1 MSKNLNK
8 LTIHRAIEGLKNKEF
23 TILELVTDCF
33 LQIEKYDSQIK
44 AFITLTKDYALQKA
58 KEYDLELDKKG
69 SIIFNDKP
77 LFGIPYASKDNYSTK
92 DILTTASSKI
102 LNNYY
107 PPFDATAI
115 KKLNDAGAILIGKTN
130 LDAFAHGSST
140 ETSDFFTTKNP
151 WNTKKVPGGSSGG
164 SAAAVSCDMCLFATA
179 SETGGSTRGPA
190 SWCGVTGVKP
200 SYGRVSRYGIVA
212 MASSTDC
219 PGPITKDILDSALVL
234 KIMAGKDD
242 YDATSTLL
250 EVPNYVEDIKKYS
263 LNKVKIGKPK
273 SYFNIDIDLNTK
285 KIIDNAVNVFLQLGA
300 TVYEIDLLDP
310 KYSIAVYTI
319 LQRSEVSSNLARIT
333 GVRYGH
339 SRDNFG
345 FEAKKRIML
354 GTYALSSG
362 YYDAYYLKA
371 LKVRTLI
378 VEDFKKA
385 FEKVDLIIAPS
396 MPCVAMD
403 LGANNTSSMFGE
415 MIDMLNE
422 PSCIAGN
429 PGASVPCGFFNGL
442 PVGIQIIGKINDES
456 SVLGALNKYQ
466 EVTNFHL
473 LKPF

>member
-1 MSKNLNK
+1 
-8 LTIHRAIEGLKNKEF
+8 
-23 TILELVTDCF
+23 
-33 LQIEKYDSQIK
+33 
-44 AFITLTKDYALQKA
+44 
-58 KEYDLELDKKG
+58 
-69 SIIFNDKP
+69 
-77 LFGIPYASKDNYSTK
+77 
-92 DILTTASSKI
+92 
-102 LNNYY
+102 
-107 PPFDATAI
+107 
-115 KKLNDAGAILIGKTN
+115 
-130 LDAFAHGSST
+130 
-140 ETSDFFTTKNP
+140 
-151 WNTKKVPGGSSGG
+151 
-164 SAAAVSCDMCLFATA
+164 MCLFAKA

-285 KIIDNAVNVFLQLGA
+285 KIIDNAVDVFLQLGA